1 MGTWLLRIQNWVMS
15 LSAVW
20 LAICLLLTQANLTH
34 AQRGKL
40 PPVRAGDQ
48 VEYKWGSSW
57 SPAEVVEYHETG
69 HATLRYTFAGLEK
82 TARYALSE
90 IRFPNDEGHWMYW
103 SDASGKFRI
112 PARCIGRDETH
123 VTLRKEDGSDVRVPI
138 ESLSKPLQA
147 ELTKLARAAKKLHDE
162 SPLRVGD
169 EIEVQSGWTWY
180 PATVL
185 RITPTGAFASY
196 QFASSTI
203 EHEFKHE
210 DMRYANGEGPWR
222 EWSDSTGKHKVFAR
236 YITHDDTHVEL
247 LKEDKKTVRLERAK
261 LSSSLQAEL
270 NKATLFTRRPAEV
283 EFQLAGKDGNPTSSW
298 INFGTNASSFSPNLI
313 DAGTAPAPQFSEGG
327 FEFAVGKASAVS
339 LVEPIGGPEQLI
351 AIGVHEPGSSATTPT
366 TLYWARLQDRKAT
379 PGPHFLP
386 DEIILAYSA
395 QQQRLITA
403 EVRGAWSSPVR
414 FCSYHV
420 APGDRLAKAELKWAV
435 PKASFATATTTTRV
449 AFLDNKRVLI
459 AYGSAVGLWNLD
471 ERRMEYVV
479 PSSNNAMHV
488 SPNGKYFATDQFS
501 HAVIVE
507 TATGKPAAN
516 LPGGGYVSFTRDGK
530 YLITASSLGLNARS
544 LVGKD
549 ESMFL
554 GNPSWSGAKH
564 SGQFSMVAEGW
575 ISNGSGLWNTS
586 RKLLA
591 WSYTADS
598 FDLSLIYSSALGDKL
613 LAMGTRGKKE
623 STSVLLGVAKIP
635 NPAAVKTLSSYTD
648 DQIYVLRRGAKV
660 RIDPTVQD
668 SRLLNGINR
677 AAMAAGW
684 LLDPASDIVI
694 SASAKLGESV
704 SRTYERSAGFGR
716 SGSDYRETIT
726 VQPWIQLVTVM
737 QGERQLWA
745 DARGG
750 VPGMVMVSEDQS
762 LQSELNKASEPKY
775 DLFDTFTFPEKVL
788 APKFQSGLGTS
799 RITPNGLID
808 QPVK

>member
-1 MGTWLLRIQNWVMS
+1 MENWLRRIETLR
-15 LSAVW
+15 LAPTW
-20 LAICLLLTQANLTH
+20 LAICVLLIQTSSAY

-69 HATLRYTFAGLEK
+69 HVTVRYTFANTVK
-82 TARYALSE
+82 TARYSLSE

-147 ELTKLARAAKKLHDE
+147 EIAKLTRAAKKLHDE

-180 PATVL
+180 PAKVL
-185 RITPTGAFASY
+185 KISPTGALASY
-196 QFASSTI
+196 QFALSTI
-203 EHEFKHE
+203 EQEFKHE

-247 LKEDKKTVRLERAK
+247 LKEDKSTVRLERAK

-298 INFGTNASSFSPNLI
+298 MDFGTAASSFSPNLI
-313 DAGTAPAPQFSEGG
+313 SAGTAPAMQFDEGG
-327 FEFAVGKASAVS
+327 FEFAVGKASTVS
-339 LVEPIGGPEQLI
+339 LVEPLGGPEQLI
-351 AIGVHEPGSSATTPT
+351 AIGVHEAGSSATTPT
-366 TLYWARLQDRKAT
+366 TLYWASIQERKAT
-379 PGPHFLP
+379 AGPHFLP

-414 FCSYHV
+414 FCSYHL

-449 AFLDNKRVLI
+449 AFLDDNRVLI
-459 AYGSAVGLWNLD
+459 AYGSSVALWNLNQ
-471 ERRMEYVV
+471 RRMEYVI
-479 PSSNNAMHV
+479 PSSNNVMHL

-507 TATGKPAAN
+507 TATGNPVAN
-516 LPGGGYVSFTRDGK
+516 LSGGGYVSFSRDGRF
-530 YLITASSLGLNARS
+530 LITASSLGLNARS

-549 ESMFL
+549 ETIFL
-554 GNPSWSGAKH
+554 GQSFLEQCETLWPI
-564 SGQFSMVAEGW
+564 F
-575 ISNGSGLWNTS
+575 NGCRWL
-586 RKLLA
+586 
-591 WSYTADS
+591 
-598 FDLSLIYSSALGDKL
+598 DKQRFRFVEHF
-613 LAMGTRGKKE
+613 A
-623 STSVLLGVAKIP
+623 
-635 NPAAVKTLSSYTD
+635 
-648 DQIYVLRRGAKV
+648 
-660 RIDPTVQD
+660 
-668 SRLLNGINR
+668 
-677 AAMAAGW
+677 
-684 LLDPASDIVI
+684 
-694 SASAKLGESV
+694 
-704 SRTYERSAGFGR
+704 
-716 SGSDYRETIT
+716 
-726 VQPWIQLVTVM
+726 
-737 QGERQLWA
+737 
-745 DARGG
+745 
-750 VPGMVMVSEDQS
+750 
-762 LQSELNKASEPKY
+762 
-775 DLFDTFTFPEKVL
+775 
-788 APKFQSGLGTS
+788 
-799 RITPNGLID
+799 
-808 QPVK
+808 